1 MSTIKIQQGDWLKN
15 AAIVG
20 FIKVIEKLMSNID
33 DINYEN
39 DYIEFDSKLLDG
51 FEEAYFK
58 VLIKENR
65 NNLSIN
71 QLIKSIDIIEKLS
84 IKDFTEKDLK
94 NLNEMIDNFK
104 SKLTSNSYK
113 NGFLLLEDNEKILK
127 LEKGLKKIKL
137 KKKEKI
143 EDSLDIIEEQ
153 IDLIKEIVEYLNRK
167 DVKRIIEAKNVIYS
181 VIQPFWTN
189 VSFLL
194 KTNNKNDMYKLY
206 RDDFIKPVKNYIDK
220 DNIKFKYNC
229 FTCGNKISKLNKPD
243 AFDLTWLVKTGV
255 DMSRKSSHFWNFNG
269 DAYICPI
276 CNLVYSCLPL
286 GFAMIKGKGLFINN
300 NQTIELLKQ
309 SNITKIRDENKSFEE
324 IEQLSYL
331 NIVNSMEQYN
341 IDNLD
346 KEFENIQIVKID
358 SNNDRRTYSFNVL
371 SPELMKIIYFNRKR
385 LNSLIKIRVKIT
397 EKYYINLYDEVVKR
411 LYDGKNL
418 FKLISDL
425 LYMNL
430 NGSFKGINFIY
441 KILQINNFITGG
453 KKMNL
458 DDIKR
463 FSCYGL
469 NLREKYVSKDN
480 EGKLSGITYRL
491 LNALKT
497 KDSAKFMETLINA
510 YMYMRLRIPSE
521 FSKALNN
528 EELLLNIGYAFL
540 IGLQGEKENKE
551 DNREENKQND

>member
-58 VLIKENR
+58 VLIKENK

-358 SNNDRRTYSFNVL
+358 SNNDRRPYSFNVL

>member
-58 VLIKENR
+58 VLIKENK

-358 SNNDRRTYSFNVL
+358 SNNYRRPYSFNVL

>member
-58 VLIKENR
+58 VLIKENK

-346 KEFENIQIVKID
+346 KESENIQIVKID
-358 SNNDRRTYSFNVL
+358 SNNDRRPYSFNVL

>member
-58 VLIKENR
+58 VLIKENK

-84 IKDFTEKDLK
+84 IKDFTEKNLK

-358 SNNDRRTYSFNVL
+358 SNNDRRPYSFNVL

>member
-58 VLIKENR
+58 VLIKENK

-358 SNNDRRTYSFNVL
+358 SNNDRRPYSFNVL

-551 DNREENKQND
+551 DNREENK

>member
-58 VLIKENR
+58 VLIKENK

-84 IKDFTEKDLK
+84 IKDFTEKNLK

-358 SNNDRRTYSFNVL
+358 SNNDRRPYSFNVL

-551 DNREENKQND
+551 DNREENK

>member
-58 VLIKENR
+58 VLIKENK

-84 IKDFTEKDLK
+84 IKDFTEKNLK

-346 KEFENIQIVKID
+346 KESENIQIVKID
-358 SNNDRRTYSFNVL
+358 SNNDRRPYSFNVL